1 MGIKHAVNENFFAK
15 WTPEMAYVLGFFCA
29 DGGMIDA
36 PYMRGQYVSFFN
48 TDQELLEKIKMAMS
62 SRHNVRLVRKAGT
75 IGNNK
80 NFYLLKIGNH
90 TLFKDLLSLGLT
102 PNKSL
107 LIRLPKIPRKFLNDY
122 IRGLLDGD
130 GCLYIEK
137 PKRTLKLIFTSGS
150 RDFLVDLMEEMRQH
164 YKIPAQ
170 NILNGRRCFQLRF
183 GQTVAWHIL
192 PKIYKNIENGLYL
205 SRKYK
210 IYSDLWKEWQTKSRR
225 RLVKRCVDVAA

>member
-1 MGIKHAVNENFFAK
+1 MGIVHNINENFFAK
-15 WTPEMAYVLGFFCA
+15 WTSDMAYVLGFFCA

-48 TDQELLEKIKMAMS
+48 TDQELLEKIKLAMS
-62 SRHNVRLVRKAGT
+62 SEHNVRLVRKAGT
-75 IGNNK
+75 NGNNK

-90 TLFKDLLSLGLT
+90 KLFKDLSSLGLT

-107 LIRLPKIPRKFLNDY
+107 TIRMPMVPKKFLDDF

-130 GCLYIEK
+130 GCLYVEK
-137 PKRTLKLIFTSGS
+137 PKKTLKLIFTSGS
-150 RDFLVDLMEEMRQH
+150 RDFLVDLMKEMGQH

-170 NILNGRRCFQLRF
+170 NILGGRRYFQLRF

-192 PKIYKNIENGLYL
+192 PKIYKNIGNGLYL
-205 SRKYK
+205 IRKYK
-210 IYSDLWKEWQTKSRR
+210 IYSDLWKEWQTRSRR
-225 RLVKRCVDVAA
+225 RLVKRCIYTAA